1 MTNAEIER
9 LAREAGLYQDG
20 DSWYSI
26 GPGKYDEADVS
37 SVDLARFAALIEAHE
52 RERWIAKAGQVY
64 TEAHAIFN
72 DPPSE
77 TPQEVRDVIEW
88 HLSSM
93 RAGE

>member
-1 MTNAEIER
+1 MTDPATIER

-52 RERWIAKAGQVY
+52 RERIA
-64 TEAHAIFN
+64 AHFDSRDKGVGGFY
-72 DPPSE
+72 DPHEPAQIIRALKEPS
-77 TPQEVRDVIEW
+77 
-88 HLSSM
+88 
-93 RAGE
+93 